1 MAHAQPGIFAL
12 GTRSHHHLEFD
23 ATAGGPAVLAALAT
37 ACGAAD
43 AVSGVNLVVGFG
55 ARLWSEIAP
64 GEVPGDFGAFDP
76 VEGPDGF
83 VMPATQHDLWL
94 WLHGAGPDA
103 VFDVAR
109 SSAATLSDVATVA
122 AEHPGFAYLSSQ
134 DLTGFEDG
142 TENPPVPEAVTVAT
156 IPDGEPCAGGSVVL
170 LQRWV
175 HDLDRF
181 GALPL
186 EERERVIGRTLQGSV
201 ELDEANQVPD
211 SHVSRVV
218 IEDANGEELQVF
230 RRSSAFGGVVE
241 HGLVFVAFSRDRAR
255 LGAMLERMAG
265 GGDGVRDRLTRFSR
279 PTTGAW
285 YLAPPVELLTGRR

>member
-23 ATAGGPAVLAALAT
+23 VTRRGPEVLAAVAE
-37 ACGAAD
+37 ACEAAD
-43 AVSGVNLVVGFG
+43 AVAGVNLVVGFG

-64 GEVPGDFGAFDP
+64 GQVPGDFGDFEP

-83 VMPATQHDLWL
+83 VMPATQHDLWV

-109 SSAATLSDVATVA
+109 ASATTLSAVATVA
-122 AEHPGFAYLSSQ
+122 AEHPCFAYLSSQ

-142 TENPPVPEAVTVAT
+142 TENPPVHEAVRVAT

-181 GALPL
+181 DTLPL
-186 EERERVIGRTLQGSV
+186 EERERVFGRTLQGSV
-201 ELDEANQVPD
+201 ELDEAHQVPD

-218 IEDANGEELQVF
+218 IEDANGEELEVF
-230 RRSSAFGGVVE
+230 RRSSAFGGVIE
-241 HGLVFVAFSRDRAR
+241 HGLVFVALSRDRAR
-255 LGAMLERMAG
+255 LRTMLDRMAG
-265 GGDGVRDRLTRFSR
+265 RGDGLRDRLTRFSR
-279 PTTGAW
+279 PTSGAW
-285 YLAPPVELLTGRR
+285 YLAPPVELLTGGR